1 MTRQRTAAKETTVHG
16 NRLTV
21 EAKAKQALAA
31 CTLSG
36 NSVFSKNIGYQT
48 YYRSRRAA
56 PSHTLWGLRTYLVS
70 LKALRTT
77 NSALDY

>member
-1 MTRQRTAAKETTVHG
+1 MRDETKNGWVGDH
-16 NRLTV
+16 RLTV
-21 EAKAKQALAA
+21 EAKAKQAQAA

-48 YYRSRRAA
+48 YYRSRRPA
-56 PSHTLWGLRTYLVS
+56 PSHTLWGLRTYFVS